1 MGWRKERNRKRE
13 GTKTT
18 RRGERAITNFDEKVL
33 WCRVQIMRTHHDS
46 PRRVRSGRATVRL
59 APVSTRYAMAEDT
72 ATGRRPRRAAAKAA
86 AANATQPSAMHYVGY
101 VEEDETPEQI
111 MRKFEQLEKIQREAE
126 EAKAAA
132 AEAKRQLAEEN
143 GEAPSDDAGADAD
156 GDEATAEADFDEEL
170 LLKVFRQTSQF
181 SLKRALR
188 DEAYAEDY
196 EIFGDDA
203 QFSDDEVDPENIFGA
218 YGKKKRKRFGEP
230 RAKKGAS
237 RGAQAAESRW
247 SPRQQRQPDAL
258 RKERST
264 RAPNIL
270 KLPPH
275 PIPVSWGKVI
285 EPYRSPEELEA
296 EKDALPDCV
305 QREMPIVASAEALP
319 SSLGTDFLA
328 VHCNPPWAI
337 DASPD
342 KGDVTTADVAKIPFD
357 ELAPYG
363 FVFIWVE
370 KENLSAVCDVMSE
383 KKFVYVEN
391 MTWVQMRPNNTI
403 AGSEASYIKRS
414 HRTMLMFRRDVKQF
428 PAAKDVELRHQR
440 SADCTLDVV
449 CTTAAGRRE
458 IPAHVY
464 KAMETLL
471 PEAYKAGYK
480 GRLLELWSEPGS
492 AGRRAGWTVVA
503 DKKK

>member
-1 MGWRKERNRKRE
+1 MMIRN
-13 GTKTT
+13 
-18 RRGERAITNFDEKVL
+18 
-33 WCRVQIMRTHHDS
+33 HDS

-230 RAKKGAS
+230 RAKKE
-237 RGAQAAESRW
+237 RV
-247 SPRQQRQPDAL
+247 PRAPKPQKSHMITAYNSDNQML
-258 RKERST
+258 MRKKKT
-264 RAPNIL
+264 VDPRAPNIL

-337 DASPD
+337 DANPD

-428 PAAKDVELRHQR
+428 PEAKDVELRHQR